1 MRSWHFV
8 RLASRVTSVA
18 GNTGADTAGSTVAVD
33 STAGRCTAGCREGC
47 CTAARCTAGRIAV
60 AGSTV
65 AVGSTAEEGC
75 TVGSTA
81 VPTAGRKKVLRQP
94 SDKREV
100 DILVGQVAEP
110 QHFRTRQETYNKVQ
124 EYGASF

>member
-1 MRSWHFV
+1 VRTLCYIVSHIVPDVAGTKILHRFFIQKKNAKSAVRSWHFV

-65 AVGSTAEEGC
+65 AVGSTAEEQSLADWMR
-75 TVGSTA
+75 VS
-81 VPTAGRKKVLRQP
+81 GR
-94 SDKREV
+94 
-100 DILVGQVAEP
+100 
-110 QHFRTRQETYNKVQ
+110 
-124 EYGASF
+124 